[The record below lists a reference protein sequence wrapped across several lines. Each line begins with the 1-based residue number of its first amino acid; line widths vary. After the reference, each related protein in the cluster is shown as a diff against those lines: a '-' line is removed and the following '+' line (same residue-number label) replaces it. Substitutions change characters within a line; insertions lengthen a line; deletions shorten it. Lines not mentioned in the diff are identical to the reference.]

1 LATVFGVTLN
11 WRSDGLAQPAFNN
24 SAHHSFSTFRRQ
36 RRILVAVHSVLRESL
51 AVGDFRVPGPGQMDN
66 LLKDHS

>member
-36 RRILVAVHSVLRESL
+36 RRILVAVHSV
-51 AVGDFRVPGPGQMDN
+51 GDFRVPGPGQMDN